1 MKKSVRIGIIAI
13 SVFLSAS
20 NHSLA
25 GPPFGTDDPEPV
37 DFRHWEYYL
46 SSQDQFQPGFSTGT
60 LPHFEVNYGLIKNCQ
75 IHFDLP
81 MNYNRLPDKEF
92 QYGYGNTEV
101 GFKFR
106 FYQSTD
112 GSLQVGTFPIFE
124 IPTVKNPYFT
134 NNRIQVYLPLWV
146 QKSWNKFTTYGGGG
160 YWINPGDNNKNWIYA
175 GWELQYDFSKYFTL
189 GGELFYRSSSTVNGR
204 QLTGFNI
211 GGFINFSDK
220 IHFIFSAGHSITGDK
235 TTMTYAGLLFTI

>member
-1 MKKSVRIGIIAI
+1 MKKSVIIRIA
-13 SVFLSAS
+13 LSSIFILTAS
-20 NHSLA
+20 LCLA

-60 LPHFEVNYGLIKNCQ
+60 LPHFEFNYGLIRNCQ
-75 IHFDLP
+75 IHFVLP
-81 MNYNRLPDKEF
+81 LNYNSYPDKVF
-92 QYGYGNTEV
+92 QYGYGNTEI

-106 FYQSTD
+106 FYRSKD
-112 GSLQVGTFPIFE
+112 ESLQIGTFPIFE
-124 IPTVKNPYFT
+124 VPTVRNPYFT
-134 NNRIQVYLPLWV
+134 NNRVQVYLPVWI

-160 YWINPGDNNKNWIYA
+160 LWINPGDNNKNWMFA
-175 GWELQYDFSKYFTL
+175 GWELQYDFSKFLTF
-189 GGELFYRSSSTVNGR
+189 GGELFYKGPSTINGR

-220 IHFIFSAGHSITGDK
+220 IHFIFSAGHSITGES
-235 TTMTYAGLLFTI
+235 TTTAYAGLLITI